1 MGIVYAD
8 VRLGNDARPELE
20 GINVTALVDR
30 SHLVPYVSPVKVSL
44 LGRECVT
51 RALVFGNQVLLGA
64 IPMEDI
70 DLIIE
75 PPRQK
80 VTVNPASPNI
90 PARRF
95 LNRWCTRALRSRI
108 EPMKPH
114 PRSAIP

>member
-1 MGIVYAD
+1 
-8 VRLGNDARPELE
+8 
-20 GINVTALVDR
+20 
-30 SHLVPYVSPVKVSL
+30 
-44 LGRECVT
+44 
-51 RALVFGNQVLLGA
+51 LVFGNQVLLGA

-75 PPRQK
+75 PSRQK

-90 PARRF
+90 PAGRF
-95 LNRWCTRALRSRI
+95 LNRWCTGALRSRI

>member
-1 MGIVYAD
+1 M
-8 VRLGNDARPELE
+8 
-20 GINVTALVDR
+20 
-30 SHLVPYVSPVKVSL
+30 
-44 LGRECVT
+44 
-51 RALVFGNQVLLGA
+51 FGNQVLLGA

-90 PARRF
+90 PAGRF

-114 PRSAIP
+114 PRSGFHSSKPRTDLPSRTRLVR